1 MCLCNSGIYCWGCV
15 FLTAASPYKGANL
28 SCAERRQMMSCFLYF
43 SLLSSCC
50 RKAGLEVNISLC
62 KGRAGAAASARAG
75 WVLQEQNDAH
85 GISGT
90 STPAWLG
97 FSCCFPPRWAAQAE
111 GMDGRQ
117 HSHPHPHPHAL
128 LWWGW
133 SPAMWGTL
141 PWHSPVPQVCRAP
154 PQLLLLPA
162 REPLT
167 FIKAKFT
174 RTF

>member
-28 SCAERRQMMSCFLYF
+28 SCAGRRQMMSCFLYF

-62 KGRAGAAASARAG
+62 KGRAGSAASARAG
-75 WVLQEQNDAH
+75 WVLQEQNDGH

-97 FSCCFPPRWAAQAE
+97 FSCCFPPRWAAQAH

-117 HSHPHPHPHAL
+117 HSHPHSHPLPCSGGAGAQQGGAL
-128 LWWGW
+128 CPGTAPCPESAEHRLNWFSFQQE
-133 SPAMWGTL
+133 SP
-141 PWHSPVPQVCRAP
+141 
-154 PQLLLLPA
+154 
-162 REPLT
+162 
-167 FIKAKFT
+167 
-174 RTF
+174 